1 MSSRRAEAFSD
12 GVFAVAI
19 TVLVFNLLGIGERGL
34 GAHPYHML
42 LSAWPNYFAYAVS
55 FLTIGIMW
63 INHHAMFSAVTLVDR
78 RLLIIN
84 LVLLMGVVAI
94 PFPTALVAQ
103 ELAARTTVA
112 GKAGIA
118 AAAAGGQAAAVAY
131 GVVMIAISIG
141 YSAMWMYISGHLRQ
155 LGAVRVMEQ
164 PRLANLQFSAGLLG
178 YVAAT
183 LIAAFVSGL
192 VALVI
197 YGLLAI
203 YYMFEHLPGRGGDPE
218 LGGTGVDGTEVGGT
232 EAEGGREAS

>member
-1 MSSRRAEAFSD
+1 MDSRRAEAFSD

-19 TVLVFNLLGIGERGL
+19 TVLVFNLLTIGGHDL
-34 GAHPYHML
+34 TAHPYHVL

-63 INHHAMFSAVTLVDR
+63 VNHHAMFSAITQVDR

-94 PFPTALVAQ
+94 PFPTALVAEQ
-103 ELAARTTVA
+103 LAAR
-112 GKAGIA
+112 A
-118 AAAAGGQAAAVAY
+118 AAVGTADRAVATAGGQAAAVAY

-141 YSAMWMYISGHLRQ
+141 YSAIWQYIAGHPKR
-155 LGAVRVMEQ
+155 LGAARLMERPRV
-164 PRLANLQFSAGLLG
+164 LNLQFSAGLFG

-192 VALVI
+192 VALII

-203 YYMFEHLPGRGGDPE
+203 YYMFEHLPGRGTSGSGDEPA
-218 LGGTGVDGTEVGGT
+218 DPD
-232 EAEGGREAS
+232 EAVP

>member
-1 MSSRRAEAFSD
+1 MDSRRAEAFSD

-19 TVLVFNLLGIGERGL
+19 TVLVFNLLEIGSRNL
-34 GAHPYHML
+34 TAHPYHVL

-63 INHHAMFSAVTLVDR
+63 VNHHAMFSAITQVDR

-94 PFPTALVAQ
+94 PFPTALVAEQ
-103 ELAARTTVA
+103 LAARS
-112 GKAGIA
+112 A
-118 AAAAGGQAAAVAY
+118 AAGTAGVAVATAGGQAAAVAY

-141 YSAMWMYISGHLRQ
+141 YSAIWMYIASHLKQ
-155 LGAVRVMEQ
+155 LGAVRDLEV
-164 PRLANLQFSAGLLG
+164 PHVANLQFSAGLFG

-192 VALVI
+192 VALII

-203 YYMFEHLPGRGGDPE
+203 YYMFEHLPGRGDAGADDERAGPDDA
-218 LGGTGVDGTEVGGT
+218 TAS
-232 EAEGGREAS
+232 EAAGR

>member
-19 TVLVFNLLGIGERGL
+19 TLLVFNLLGVGADGL
-34 GAHPYHML
+34 GRHPYHVL

-63 INHHAMFSAVTLVDR
+63 INHHAMFSAITQVDR
-78 RLLIIN
+78 WLLIIN
-84 LVLLMGVVAI
+84 LVALMGVVAI

-103 ELAARTTVA
+103 ELAARFA
-112 GKAGIA
+112 GTGHAREFA
-118 AAAAGGQAAAVAY
+118 LTGGKAAAVAY

-141 YSAMWMYISGHLRQ
+141 YSGIWMYIAAHLKK
-155 LGAVRVMEQ
+155 LGAVRDLEV
-164 PRLANLQFSAGLLG
+164 PHVANLQFSAGLFG

-192 VALVI
+192 VALII

-203 YYMFEHLPGRGGDPE
+203 YYMFEHLPGRGDPGSGDEPA
-218 LGGTGVDGTEVGGT
+218 DPD
-232 EAEGGREAS
+232 EAMAGEPVP

>member
-1 MSSRRAEAFSD
+1 MDSRRAEAFSD

-19 TVLVFNLLGIGERGL
+19 TVLVFNLLGIGGHGL
-34 GAHPYHML
+34 TAHPYHVL
-42 LSAWPNYFAYAVS
+42 LTAWPNYFAYAVS

-63 INHHAMFSAVTLVDR
+63 VNHHAMFASITQVDR

-94 PFPTALVAQ
+94 PFPTALIAQ
-103 ELAARTTVA
+103 ELAVRTAVA
-112 GKAGIA
+112 GKSGIG

-141 YSAMWMYISGHLRQ
+141 YSAMWQYIARHPRQ
-155 LGAVRVMEQ
+155 LGAARLMEQ
-164 PRLANLQFSAGLLG
+164 PRVANLQFSAGLFG
-178 YVAAT
+178 YLAAT

-192 VALVI
+192 IALAI

-203 YYMFEHLPGRGGDPE
+203 YYMFEHLPGQRGDTE
-218 LGGTGVDGTEVGGT
+218 SDSDQAEAGGETAD
-232 EAEGGREAS
+232 

>member
-19 TVLVFNLLGIGERGL
+19 TVLVFNLLGIGDHGL
-34 GAHPYHML
+34 TADPYQVL
-42 LSAWPNYFAYAVS
+42 LNAWPSYFAYAVS

-63 INHHAMFSAVTLVDR
+63 INHHAMFAAITLVDR

-94 PFPTALVAQ
+94 PFPTGLIAQ
-103 ELAARTTVA
+103 ELAA
-112 GKAGIA
+112 GGS

-141 YSAMWMYISGHLRQ
+141 YSAMWIYIAGHPRQ
-155 LGAVRVMEQ
+155 LGAARLMEQ
-164 PRLANLQFSAGLLG
+164 PRVVNLQFSAGLFG
-178 YVAAT
+178 YIAAT
-183 LIAAFVSGL
+183 LIAGLVSGL
-192 VALVI
+192 IALII

-203 YYMFEHLPGRGGDPE
+203 YYMFEHLPGGRGGAEPGAARAE
-218 LGGTGVDGTEVGGT
+218 AGPDG
-232 EAEGGREAS
+232 EAAG

>member
-118 AAAAGGQAAAVAY
+118 AVAY

-218 LGGTGVDGTEVGGT
+218 LGGTGVDGTEADGT